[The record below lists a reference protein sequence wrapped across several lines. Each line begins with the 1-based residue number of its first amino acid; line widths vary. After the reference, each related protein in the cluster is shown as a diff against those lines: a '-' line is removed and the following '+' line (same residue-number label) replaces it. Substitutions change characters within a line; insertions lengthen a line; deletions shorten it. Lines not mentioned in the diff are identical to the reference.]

1 MHATRYVSGLTYL
14 PRQDSSYYGDIGQYS
29 ISVSSDGTSW
39 SAPVVAGTWADDKT
53 LKTALFG
60 SVSARF
66 VRLTALTE
74 AGNRGPFSSAA
85 EIGLLGNPAIGPPS
99 ARPCHASAGRSRL
112 IVRPPRRMPRETSW
126 TVMARP
132 SGTPP
137 IQGPSRRCR
146 TVLLLTCKARKWCL
160 DCPTCH
166 VRTVP

>member
-85 EIGLLGNPAIGPPS
+85 EIGLLGNPAIGPALP
-99 ARPCHASAGRSRL
+99 RIGWGASF
-112 IVRPPRRMPRETSW
+112 
-126 TVMARP
+126 
-132 SGTPP
+132 
-137 IQGPSRRCR
+137 
-146 TVLLLTCKARKWCL
+146 
-160 DCPTCH
+160 
-166 VRTVP
+166 